1 MKNNIDLH
9 SLRALLVSSNIA
21 MKYFLLI
28 LKMTVVITTMT
39 RMTNAITNHSD
50 SGPTM
55 MAITKIA
62 LLPYLVFLAPL
73 FHSGVQL
80 VSPWSALPAHS
91 GGLSGPTVPRG
102 NMIWNP
108 MMIVM
113 TRLMIVITIMSMK
126 MRARMHMTSKCTK
139 QSCSDKLWVE
149 NISLFV
155 KWTIKL
161 TNVWNLEFSLR
172 SCKVFRKYN
181 DWSAIESG
189 FQDPDNCPEGYF
201 RCNPDGSVSHSS
213 KKP

>member
-9 SLRALLVSSNIA
+9 GLRALLVSSNIA

-102 NMIWNP
+102 NMILNQQYH
-108 MMIVM
+108 V
-113 TRLMIVITIMSMK
+113 VI
-126 MRARMHMTSKCTK
+126 
-139 QSCSDKLWVE
+139 
-149 NISLFV
+149 
-155 KWTIKL
+155 
-161 TNVWNLEFSLR
+161 
-172 SCKVFRKYN
+172 
-181 DWSAIESG
+181 
-189 FQDPDNCPEGYF
+189 
-201 RCNPDGSVSHSS
+201 
-213 KKP
+213 